1 MVENFTLDIDFN
13 SSIFA
18 DNEKKQYTEQILEKF
33 DIELNIVNDR
43 QAFITGER
51 ESIMEFFRE
60 EYNWREDLIRDTY
73 PELYYDIK
81 QKSIIYSKTLGFK
94 NLRDYCLH
102 FQCTETNIVYN
113 VVSFPDLKDLSEAPF
128 LIDNKKG
135 TNIHLQRSHSSKK
148 NFEDTYEKVQ
158 VFPTL
163 IKNDKDL
170 IDFFSKVLDLIE
182 KDKLKPSSEDIE
194 FDIYL
199 DSINKKKEKAIKKES
214 SKKDSSKKDSSKKI
228 I

>member
-1 MVENFTLDIDFN
+1 MIENFTLDIDFN

-18 DNEKKQYTEQILEKF
+18 DNEKKQYIKQILEKF

-43 QAFITGER
+43 QAFLTGER

-94 NLRDYCLH
+94 NLRDCCLD

-113 VVSFPDLKDLSEAPF
+113 VVLFPDLKDLSETPF

-135 TNIHLQRSHSSKK
+135 TNIHLQRSHFSKK

-199 DSINKKKEKAIKKES
+199 DSINKKKKKAI
-214 SKKDSSKKDSSKKI
+214 KKDSSKKI